1 MLDQTLFT
9 IEIKPVQILRDRLKM
24 KFDNLND
31 TELKLYRT

>member
-9 IEIKPVQILRDRLKM
+9 IKIKPVQMLRDRLKM
-24 KFDNLND
+24 KFENLND

>member
-1 MLDQTLFT
+1 MPDQTLFT
-9 IEIKPVQILRDRLKM
+9 IKIKPVQLLRDRLKM